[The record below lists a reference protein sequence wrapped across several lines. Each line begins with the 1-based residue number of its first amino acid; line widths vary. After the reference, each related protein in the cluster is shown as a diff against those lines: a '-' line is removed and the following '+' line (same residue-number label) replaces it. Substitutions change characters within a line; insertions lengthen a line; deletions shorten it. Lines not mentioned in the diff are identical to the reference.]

1 MPPRKYALIL
11 NDQIIALLPKHL
23 LMQPLNTFKGRHGQM
38 ALYFN
43 EKGRLLLAQPSGY
56 ISPQL
61 LQKELN
67 FLQQFATQQSR
78 PWKYMV
84 DLTEVRF
91 AHPFN
96 PFLLRR
102 FKRLHQLNSYT
113 AYSPSRLLRFAM
125 KMTARIN
132 PIDDIIPDK
141 LTFLRMLN
149 SSFISNDGVLQDE

>member
-1 MPPRKYALIL
+1 MLIL
-11 NDQIIALLPKHL
+11 SIQINALLPKHL
-23 LMQPLNTFKGRHGQM
+23 LMQPFNTFKGRHGQI

-61 LQKELN
+61 LRKELN
-67 FLQQFATQQSR
+67 FLQQFAAQQTR

-91 AHPFN
+91 AYPFN

-102 FKRLHQLNSYT
+102 FKRLHQLHSYT
-113 AYSPSRLLRFAM
+113 AYSPSRLLRFTI
-125 KMTARIN
+125 KMTAWIN
-132 PIDDIIPDK
+132 PIDRVIDNKKNLDP
-141 LTFLRMLN
+141 LNHESHFLLPY
-149 SSFISNDGVLQDE
+149 SSRTLR

>member
-1 MPPRKYALIL
+1 MPPRKYTLIISV
-11 NDQIIALLPKHL
+11 QINALLPKHL
-23 LMQPLNTFKGRHGQM
+23 LMQPFNTFKGRHGQIT
-38 ALYFN
+38 LYFN

-61 LQKELN
+61 LLKELN
-67 FLQQFATQQSR
+67 FLRQFAAQQTR

-102 FKRLHQLNSYT
+102 FKRLQQLHSYT

-125 KMTARIN
+125 KMTAWIN
-132 PIDDIIPDK
+132 PIDIIIPDK
-141 LTFLRMLN
+141 LTFQRTLN
-149 SSFISNDGVLQDE
+149 GSFISNDELLQNE

>member
-1 MPPRKYALIL
+1 LPPRKYTLIFSV
-11 NDQIIALLPKHL
+11 QINALLPKHL
-23 LMQPLNTFKGRHGQM
+23 LMQPFNTFISRHGQIT
-38 ALYFN
+38 LYFN

-61 LQKELN
+61 LLKELN
-67 FLQQFATQQSR
+67 FLRQFAAQQTR
-78 PWKYMV
+78 PWKYVV

-91 AHPFN
+91 AYPFN

-102 FKRLHQLNSYT
+102 FKRLHQLHSYT
-113 AYSPSRLLRFAM
+113 AYSPSRLLRFAI
-125 KMTARIN
+125 KMTAWIN

-149 SSFISNDGVLQDE
+149 SSLISNDGVLQDV

>member
-11 NDQIIALLPKHL
+11 SVQINPLLPKHL
-23 LMQPLNTFKGRHGQM
+23 PMQPFNTFKGRHGQIT
-38 ALYFN
+38 LYFN

-56 ISPQL
+56 ISTQL
-61 LQKELN
+61 LLKELN
-67 FLQQFATQQSR
+67 FLRQFAAQQTR

-102 FKRLHQLNSYT
+102 FKRLHQLHSYT
-113 AYSPSRLLRFAM
+113 AYSPSRLLRFAI
-125 KMTARIN
+125 KMTAWIN
-132 PIDDIIPDK
+132 PIDIIIPDK
-141 LTFLRMLN
+141 LTFQRTLN
-149 SSFISNDGVLQDE
+149 GSFISNDGLLQNE

>member
-1 MPPRKYALIL
+1 
-11 NDQIIALLPKHL
+11 
-23 LMQPLNTFKGRHGQM
+23 MQPLNTFKGRHGRI

-43 EKGRLLLAQPSGY
+43 EKERLLLAQPSGY
-56 ISPQL
+56 ISPKL
-61 LQKELN
+61 LRKELN
-67 FLQQFATQQSR
+67 FLRQFAAQQTR
-78 PWKYMV
+78 PWRYIV

-102 FKRLHQLNSYT
+102 FKRLYQLHSYT
-113 AYSPSRLLRFAM
+113 ACAPNRLLRFAI
-125 KMTARIN
+125 KMTAWIN

-149 SSFISNDGVLQDE
+149 CSYISNDGALQDV

>member
-1 MPPRKYALIL
+1 MAPRKYVLIL
-11 NDQIIALLPKHL
+11 SVQINPLSPKHL
-23 LMQPLNTFKGRHGQM
+23 LMQPLESFKGRNGQI

-43 EKGRLLLAQPSGY
+43 EKRHLLLAQPSGY

-61 LQKELN
+61 LRKELN
-67 FLQQFATQQSR
+67 FLQQFAAQQTQQ
-78 PWKYMV
+78 WKYMV

-102 FKRLHQLNSYT
+102 FKRLHQLHSYI
-113 AYSPSRLLRFAM
+113 AYSPGRLLRFAM
-125 KMTARIN
+125 KMMAWIN
-132 PIDDIIPDK
+132 PIDDIIQDK

-149 SSFISNDGVLQDE
+149 GSFISNDGVLQDE

>member
-1 MPPRKYALIL
+1 
-11 NDQIIALLPKHL
+11 
-23 LMQPLNTFKGRHGQM
+23 MQSLNTFNGRHGQI
-38 ALYFN
+38 ALFFK
-43 EKGRLLLAQPSGY
+43 EKGHLLLAQPSGY

-61 LQKELN
+61 LLKELN
-67 FLQQFATQQSR
+67 FLRQFAAQQTR
-78 PWKYMV
+78 PWKYTM

-96 PFLLRR
+96 PFLLHR
-102 FKRLHQLNSYT
+102 FKRLHQLLSYT

-125 KMTARIN
+125 KMTTWIN

-149 SSFISNDGVLQDE
+149 GSFISNNKVLQDE